1 MQRQSGYDSRS
12 RAWASDSDALR
23 SRRLHQRNQRFFPN
37 VSKVKQETQSRKST
51 DEHKLATQLIDITT
65 NKPTKIGLH
74 FPIIL
79 KIPRAYA
86 PKTQKDRAQN
96 PLMNL
101 FSPGKTHKTARS
113 YPPYTFLKIH
123 CRHFMQNT
131 INSNISKQ
139 KPHKNIQILT
149 KTTTLRWPMRH

>member
-1 MQRQSGYDSRS
+1 MQRQSGCDSRS
-12 RAWASDSDALR
+12 RLKGATATRCAAEGCISVISVFF
-23 SRRLHQRNQRFFPN
+23 SKCVQSQTRNP
-37 VSKVKQETQSRKST
+37 TTKST
-51 DEHKLATQLIDITT
+51 QEHKLATQLIDITT

-101 FSPGKTHKTARS
+101 FSPGKTHKFQTLH
-113 YPPYTFLKIH
+113 PPYTFLKIH

-149 KTTTLRWPMRH
+149 KTTTLR

>member
-1 MQRQSGYDSRS
+1 MQRQSGCDSRS
-12 RAWASDSDALR
+12 RLKGATATRCAAEGCISVISV
-23 SRRLHQRNQRFFPN
+23 FPN
-37 VSKVKQETQSRKST
+37 LSKAKQETQSLKSP
-51 DEHKLATQLIDITT
+51 HKTEISNTVNRHYDQHSS
-65 NKPTKIGLH
+65 KIGFH
-74 FPIIL
+74 FPILL

-101 FSPGKTHKTARS
+101 FSLGKTHKFQTLH
-113 YPPYTFLKIH
+113 PPYSFLKIH

-139 KPHKNIQILT
+139 KLRKNIQILT
-149 KTTTLRWPMRH
+149 KTTTLR